1 MTEGPQAVRY
11 GSAPLVFGDDE
22 RNSWIRRS
30 LEELPAGSQILDVGA
45 GPMRYRDL
53 CRHLS
58 YVSHDFCQYDGR
70 GDGVGYQNQDWDTS
84 RIDIVSDIST
94 IPVADS
100 SFDAVLCI
108 SVLEHVPDPISA
120 IREMARIIRPRGK
133 IIVTAP
139 FANITHQAPFHFY
152 TGFPRYFYEKHLSEW
167 FEIDNIAA
175 NGNMFSF
182 INTLLHY
189 ILTFRKRYTRAEFT
203 AEEEKALDIVTGG
216 LIHLAENDV
225 NSGDVINFGYQVNA
239 TRR

>member
-94 IPVADS
+94 IPVATRLLMQ
-100 SFDAVLCI
+100 SFAFRC
-108 SVLEHVPDPISA
+108 
-120 IREMARIIRPRGK
+120 
-133 IIVTAP
+133 
-139 FANITHQAPFHFY
+139 
-152 TGFPRYFYEKHLSEW
+152 W
-167 FEIDNIAA
+167 
-175 NGNMFSF
+175 NMFPIRFLQSG
-182 INTLLHY
+182 
-189 ILTFRKRYTRAEFT
+189 RWRASSDRE
-203 AEEEKALDIVTGG
+203 GR
-216 LIHLAENDV
+216 
-225 NSGDVINFGYQVNA
+225 SS
-239 TRR
+239 